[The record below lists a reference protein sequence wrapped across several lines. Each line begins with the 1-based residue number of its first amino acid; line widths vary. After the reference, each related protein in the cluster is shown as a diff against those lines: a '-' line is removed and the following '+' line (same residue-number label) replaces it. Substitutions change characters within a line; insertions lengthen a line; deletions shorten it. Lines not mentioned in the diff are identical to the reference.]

1 MQNTVE
7 EGKNIA
13 LISHITI
20 IGTIIAIILNND
32 KKNTFASFHIRQTL
46 GIFLLFFALGYPVGL
61 FDDWMISSSL
71 YIFIF
76 ILWAYSF
83 VSAIQGQMNL
93 IPLLG
98 SFFQKFFKNLT

>member
-83 VSAIQGQMNL
+83 VSALQGQMNL

-98 SFFQKFFKNLT
+98 SFFQKFFKNVT

>member
-98 SFFQKFFKNLT
+98 SFFQKFFKNVT

>member
-1 MQNTVE
+1 MKNTIE

-13 LISHITI
+13 VVSHITI

-32 KKNTFASFHIRQTL
+32 KKNSFASFYIRQTL

-61 FDDWMISSSL
+61 FDSWMISSSL

-83 VSAIQGQMNL
+83 ISALQGQMNL
-93 IPLLG
+93 IPFLG

>member
-1 MQNTVE
+1 MKNTIE

-13 LISHITI
+13 VISHITI

-32 KKNTFASFHIRQTL
+32 KKNSFATFHIRQTL

-61 FDDWMISSSL
+61 FDSWMISSSL

-83 VSAIQGQMNL
+83 ISALQGQMNL
-93 IPLLG
+93 IPFLG

>member
-61 FDDWMISSSL
+61 FDSWMISSSL

-83 VSAIQGQMNL
+83 VSALQGQMNM

>member
-1 MQNTVE
+1 MQNSVE
-7 EGKNIA
+7 EGKTIA
-13 LISHITI
+13 IVSHLSI
-20 IGTIIAIILNND
+20 IGTIIAIVMNND
-32 KKNTFASFHIRQTL
+32 KKNSFASFHIRQTL

-83 VSAIQGQMNL
+83 ISALQGQTNL
-93 IPLLG
+93 IPFLG
-98 SFFQKFFKNLT
+98 SFFQKAFKNLI

>member
-76 ILWAYSF
+76 ILWAYGF
-83 VSAIQGQMNL
+83 VSALQGQMNL

>member
-61 FDDWMISSSL
+61 FDSWMISSSL

-83 VSAIQGQMNL
+83 ISALQGQMNL
-93 IPLLG
+93 IPFLG
-98 SFFQKFFKNLT
+98 SLFQKFFKNLT

>member
-7 EGKNIA
+7 EGKTIA
-13 LISHITI
+13 IVSHLSI
-20 IGTIIAIILNND
+20 IGTIIAIVMNND
-32 KKNTFASFHIRQTL
+32 KKNTFATFHIRQTL

-83 VSAIQGQMNL
+83 VSALQVQINL

-98 SFFQKFFKNLT
+98 SFFQKFFKNII

>member
-83 VSAIQGQMNL
+83 VSALQGQMNL

>member
-1 MQNTVE
+1 MKNTVE
-7 EGKNIA
+7 DGKNIA

-20 IGTIIAIILNND
+20 IGTIIAIIMNND
-32 KKNTFASFHIRQTL
+32 KKSAFASFYIRQTL

-61 FDDWMISSSL
+61 FDDWMITSSL
-71 YIFIF
+71 YVFIF
-76 ILWAYSF
+76 ILWSYSF
-83 VSAIQGQMNL
+83 VSALQGQMNM

>member
-1 MQNTVE
+1 MKNTVE

-13 LISHITI
+13 IVSHITI
-20 IGTIIAIILNND
+20 IGTIIAIIMNND
-32 KKNTFASFHIRQTL
+32 SKNAFASFHIRQTL

-61 FDDWMISSSL
+61 FDSWMISSSL

-83 VSAIQGQMNL
+83 ISALQGQMNL
-93 IPLLG
+93 IPFLG

>member
-7 EGKNIA
+7 EGKTIA
-13 LISHITI
+13 IVSHLSI
-20 IGTIIAIILNND
+20 IGTIIAIVMNGD
-32 KKNTFASFHIRQTL
+32 KKNTFATFHIRQTL
-46 GIFLLFFALGYPVGL
+46 GVFLLFFALGYPVGL

-83 VSAIQGQMNL
+83 VSALQGQMNL

-98 SFFQKFFKNLT
+98 SFFQKFFKNII

>member
-7 EGKNIA
+7 EGKTIA
-13 LISHITI
+13 IVSHLSI
-20 IGTIIAIILNND
+20 IGTIIAIVMNND
-32 KKNTFASFHIRQTL
+32 KKNTFATFHIRQTL

-83 VSAIQGQMNL
+83 VSALQGQMNL

-98 SFFQKFFKNLT
+98 SFFQKFFKNII

>member
-1 MQNTVE
+1 MKNTTE

-13 LISHITI
+13 VVSHITI
-20 IGTIIAIILNND
+20 IGTIIAIIMNND
-32 KKNTFASFHIRQTL
+32 KKNSFAAFHIRQTL

-61 FDDWMISSSL
+61 FDSWMISSSL

-83 VSAIQGQMNL
+83 ISALQGQMNL
-93 IPLLG
+93 IPFLG
-98 SFFQKFFKNLT
+98 SFFQKFFKNIT

>member
-1 MQNTVE
+1 MKNTVE

-13 LISHITI
+13 VVSHITI
-20 IGTIIAIILNND
+20 IGTIIAIIMNND
-32 KKNTFASFHIRQTL
+32 KKNSFASFHIRQTL

-61 FDDWMISSSL
+61 FDSWMISSSL

-83 VSAIQGQMNL
+83 ISALQGQMNL
-93 IPLLG
+93 IPFLG

>member
-1 MQNTVE
+1 MKNTIE

-13 LISHITI
+13 IVSHITI
-20 IGTIIAIILNND
+20 IGTIIAIIMNND
-32 KKNTFASFHIRQTL
+32 SKNTFASFHIRQTL

-61 FDDWMISSSL
+61 FDSWMISSSL

-83 VSAIQGQMNL
+83 ISALQGQMNL
-93 IPLLG
+93 IPFLG

>member
-1 MQNTVE
+1 MKNNIE

-13 LISHITI
+13 IVSHITI
-20 IGTIIAIILNND
+20 IGTIIAIIMNND
-32 KKNTFASFHIRQTL
+32 KKNAFASFHIRQTL

-76 ILWAYSF
+76 ILWSYSF
-83 VSAIQGQMNL
+83 VSALQGQTNM

-98 SFFQKFFKNLT
+98 GFFQKFFKNVT

>member
-32 KKNTFASFHIRQTL
+32 KKNSFATFHIRQTL

-83 VSAIQGQMNL
+83 VSALQGQMNL

>member
-1 MQNTVE
+1 MKNTIE
-7 EGKNIA
+7 EGKNTAIV
-13 LISHITI
+13 SHITI
-20 IGTIIAIILNND
+20 IGTIIAIIMNND
-32 KKNTFASFHIRQTL
+32 SKNTFAAFHIRQTL

-61 FDDWMISSSL
+61 FDSWMISSSL

-83 VSAIQGQMNL
+83 VSALQGQMNL
-93 IPLLG
+93 IPFLG

>member
-1 MQNTVE
+1 MKNTIE

-13 LISHITI
+13 IVSHITI
-20 IGTIIAIILNND
+20 IGTIIAIIMNND
-32 KKNTFASFHIRQTL
+32 SKNTFAAFHIRQTL

-61 FDDWMISSSL
+61 FDSWMISSSL

-83 VSAIQGQMNL
+83 VSALQGQMNL
-93 IPLLG
+93 IPFLG

>member
-1 MQNTVE
+1 MKNTVE

-13 LISHITI
+13 LTSHITI
-20 IGTIIAIILNND
+20 IGSIIAIIMNND
-32 KKNTFASFHIRQTL
+32 KKNAFASFYIRQTL

-61 FDDWMISSSL
+61 FDDWMITSSL
-71 YIFIF
+71 YVFIF
-76 ILWAYSF
+76 ILWSYSF
-83 VSAIQGQMNL
+83 ISALQGQMNM